1 MARIRFYPEDN
12 NLHPSDHIIGTDEVT
27 GGGSTRVFTVQA
39 LSDYLLPV
47 ISEAFDLDAIVDVL
61 DRDPAQVGDSIIN
74 KTVDCVGDQ
83 LLRSNDPYEIHL
95 FRTAL
100 GSATLEIHTGSRGLT
115 HDFSSFASHAISW
128 SAGGATVTSYD
139 GYISSSITSG
149 EAYVFTLALDSS
161 TTLPIASDSSETVQA
176 DITIAEAGD
185 STIQCYTVGIAAD
198 TFITGDLSLDGDLI
212 IDGQTVDIAALQ
224 IQVTDNTDSI
234 EALENNLLEKAD
246 ISALH
251 PAATLPVPN
260 PAVAG
265 TATTAITGISIDP
278 ATQELVVTRG
288 TVPVVIGD
296 VDAGGG
302 TNVTANNVALADLN
316 IPTGGQSTLGVTFG
330 INGTDLIGSVE
341 IGAEI
346 YDFTNDASNNVVFTV
361 SGNTVMG
368 NVDLSTY
375 IDTTA
380 LTTALEDYITEDA
393 ADLKYA
399 PIMHNHPLSGL
410 EDVDITG
417 LADGD
422 ILYWDNTASR
432 WKPKTEGVT
441 PGTDTNVDLL
451 YIGETFD
458 ANDNIIEGNKI
469 INVETYDLD
478 GNPASSTDQFSIPL
492 ASETEFGLV
501 RLSRFVQEAI
511 QECETTTIP
520 GYSSQEIT
528 YDVSSPTSVTE
539 TIDFG
544 TGTST
549 MWVGEGQFAGQ
560 VFYVDAGD
568 IPDSVSG
575 VDGTITSSGRLAE
588 GYLNAKYVDI
598 AGIYVNPT
606 GAAFPSSGDLE
617 LMRSAGDPVTGLGLN
632 LAFMRT
638 TGKTKTVEVV
648 YSPLYSITEPFYEL
662 ELVTFDYQPV
672 TVSGSHEII
681 SMLGTIDE
689 LIFNE
694 DDEVVENC
702 IEITAPLVINQLIS
716 GDNVINLG
724 SGGGSLVL
732 HYEKPTGS
740 DTVSVIKGNTIS
752 EVVSGE
758 TKVYIYIGDDPATL
772 AATTNL
778 DTDVNYIE
786 ITGGGVTP
794 PSPDAVL
801 PFYIEQPPFDPSNP
815 TTNIPITEGYIF
827 QSNTNFGN
835 DLYIYTGEDENV
847 NNNTDPANDSSF
859 VRIDGGGPGGNLSL
873 RGSDTVQVLE
883 PTNDVYDFRI
893 NATEPTPADGITQ
906 TSTLELTS
914 TTSGSTTTQVLS
926 WVENT
931 VSTSKRVITFTSAMT
946 NPLVVDHSLGQ
957 DFVQVQIYNNSM
969 QMILPNEITLTDND
983 TVTIDFAT
991 GSTVGF
997 AGNVVVVG

>member
-380 LTTALEDYITEDA
+380 LTTALDDYITEAA

-441 PGTDTNVDLL
+441 PGTDTNVDLV
-451 YIGETFD
+451 YIGEIFD
-458 ANDNIIEGNKI
+458 ANDNIIEGNKV

-549 MWVGEGQFAGQ
+549 MWVGEGQLAGQ
-560 VFYVDAGD
+560 VFYIDAGD

-588 GYLNAKYVDI
+588 GYLNAKFVDI

-606 GAAFPSSGDLE
+606 GDTFPTGNQLE
-617 LMRSAGDPVTGLGLN
+617 LSRSAGDTVTGLGLN

-638 TGKTKTVEVV
+638 TGRMKTVEVV
-648 YSPLYSITEPFYEL
+648 YSPLFSIQEPFYEL
-662 ELVTFDYQPV
+662 ELVTFEYQPV
-672 TVSGSHEII
+672 TVSGSHEIV

-702 IEITAPLVINQLIS
+702 IEVTAPLVINQLIS
-716 GDNVINLG
+716 GDNIINLG
-724 SGGGSLVL
+724 SGGGSIVL

-740 DTVSVIKGNTIS
+740 DTVTVIKGNTVS
-752 EVVSGE
+752 EVVDGE
-758 TKVYIYIGDDPATL
+758 TTVYIYIGDDPATL
-772 AATTNL
+772 AASTILGSN
-778 DTDVNYIE
+778 TDYIE
-786 ITGGGVTP
+786 ISGGGSEP
-794 PSPDAVL
+794 PEGGDNT
-801 PFYIEQPPFDPSNP
+801 FFFEQPIVSD
-815 TTNIPITEGYIF
+815 TTTTYDLIEGYIV
-827 QSNTNFGN
+827 QGN
-835 DLYIYTGEDENV
+835 GAHNNNLFIYTGTSITLDST
-847 NNNTDPANDSSF
+847 TDITTNSDF
-859 VRIDGGGPGGNLSL
+859 VRIDGGGGGGDVSFQ
-873 RGSDTVQVLE
+873 DTD
-883 PTNDVYDFRI
+883 TITF
-893 NATEPTPADGITQ
+893 TEPASDVFRAEIAATNPTATGDYHLTRSIDSGAGTD
-906 TSTLELTS
+906 TLAWS
-914 TTSGSTTTQVLS
+914 QGSP
-926 WVENT
+926 
-931 VSTSKRVITFTSAMT
+931 TSKVVVTFTSAMT
-946 NPLVVDHSLGQ
+946 NPLVVSHSLGQ